1 MSSNGSQMGAK
12 CTPLFLTRTLR
23 RPPIDDKTIFDE
35 ALQSSLKLVVPFF
48 TPVCVGF
55 LLVLMNSSEDPCMNF
70 ASSIGRADLDM
81 PLVTAVP
88 NVVDDAV
95 ATKKLSTRV

>member
-1 MSSNGSQMGAK
+1 
-12 CTPLFLTRTLR
+12 
-23 RPPIDDKTIFDE
+23 
-35 ALQSSLKLVVPFF
+35 
-48 TPVCVGF
+48 
-55 LLVLMNSSEDPCMNF
+55 MNF
-70 ASSIGRADLDM
+70 ASFIGRADMDM